1 MAVADDPL
9 LARLGLQIGMLCEK
23 LSNLR
28 FDRLGQQRTRAMAQ
42 DLGQAIGKGPWLA
55 RLITLLSDTAYHSFI
70 GEVEALNTT
79 TIRRL
84 TPSGRHQLLAIA
96 LRGGARLVF
105 LPGRRPVD
113 RRRPDGR
120 VRAGVAAFCV
130 VGRVRERTERALERL
145 EPSMNLSAPL
155 EMQLELALGLT
166 LTLTMGSVENAR
178 MALASALEIAESL
191 DDVDAQLRTLWGQW
205 VLYFNIGECRA
216 TRSIAEQFS
225 HVAGRTG
232 DPAVAVVADR
242 LMGYTLQHGGEQREA
257 QHYFERVLEF
267 YVVPQDQRYTILL
280 QLDQRVLVRA
290 MLARVLWLRGLRG
303 SGR

>member
-96 LRGGARLVF
+96 PSNTPCACLPSLPLRSSANRYGTINSVVRVANS
-105 LPGRRPVD
+105 RP
-113 RRRPDGR
+113 PTT
-120 VRAGVAAFCV
+120 VRASAAFCSSPGLQSPSGSCPQSLGP
-130 VGRVRERTERALERL
+130 GRQHSADIVCAGLRDRETEIHTRQEVNFLHRDAVDGSA
-145 EPSMNLSAPL
+145 SMSLMP
-155 EMQLELALGLT
+155 LT
-166 LTLTMGSVENAR
+166 LVL
-178 MALASALEIAESL
+178 IA
-191 DDVDAQLRTLWGQW
+191 
-205 VLYFNIGECRA
+205 Y
-216 TRSIAEQFS
+216 
-225 HVAGRTG
+225 
-232 DPAVAVVADR
+232 
-242 LMGYTLQHGGEQREA
+242 
-257 QHYFERVLEF
+257 
-267 YVVPQDQRYTILL
+267 
-280 QLDQRVLVRA
+280 
-290 MLARVLWLRGLRG
+290 WL
-303 SGR
+303 